1 MKLPFLIRRRI
12 RQASVVAAHIAAAVV
27 CACAFTQCT
36 GGIDPA
42 DYAGSAIIKGKVRY
56 VRGSGSQNFPSKDS
70 LFDLRVVAFKMIPRD
85 TNLVQTLANGEAF
98 FSASLVDSS
107 FSAEIPFSFEV
118 PQSQIADSSVMLQYI
133 AVGQQYGANVFS
145 DWRVV
150 GLYSTGDSLFT
161 PKSLRATPG
170 LYIDTMTINVDFRKI
185 PPQPF
190 IR

>member
-1 MKLPFLIRRRI
+1 M
-12 RQASVVAAHIAAAVV
+12 ASVHMAVALL
-27 CACAFTQCT
+27 CACALMQCT

-42 DYAGSAIIKGKVRY
+42 DYTGNALIKGKVRY
-56 VRGSGSQNFPSKDS
+56 VRGAGAQNFPSKDS

-98 FSASLVDSS
+98 FSASLVDST

-133 AVGQQYGANVFS
+133 AVGQQYGPNVFS

-150 GLYSTGDSLFT
+150 GLYSMGDSLFT

-170 LYIDTMTINVDFRKI
+170 LYVDTMTINVDFLKI

>member
-1 MKLPFLIRRRI
+1 M
-12 RQASVVAAHIAAAVV
+12 ASVHMAVALL
-27 CACAFTQCT
+27 CACALMQCT

-42 DYAGSAIIKGKVRY
+42 DYTGSALIKGKVRY

-98 FSASLVDSS
+98 FSASLLDST

-133 AVGQQYGANVFS
+133 AVGQQYGANIFS

-161 PKSLRATPG
+161 PKALRATPG
-170 LYIDTMTINVDFRKI
+170 LFIDTMTINVDFLKI

>member
-1 MKLPFLIRRRI
+1 MDRPMTAVLTCSRAVFLC
-12 RQASVVAAHIAAAVV
+12 ALLVVSAT
-27 CACAFTQCT
+27 FLRCT

-42 DYAGSAIIKGKVRY
+42 DYAGSALIKGRVRF
-56 VRGSGSQNFPSKDS
+56 VRGAGAQNFPPKDS

-85 TNLVQTLANGEAF
+85 TNLVQTLAQGEAF
-98 FSASLVDSS
+98 FSASLIDTAYR
-107 FSAEIPFSFEV
+107 AEVPFAFEV
-118 PQSQIADSSVMLQYI
+118 PQAQIADSSVLLRYI
-133 AVGQQYGANVFS
+133 AVGQQYGANLFS

-150 GLYSTGDSLFT
+150 GLSSMDSQFT

-170 LYIDTMTINVDFRKI
+170 LVVDSLVIDVDFLRT